1 MNNTSRV
8 KHNNKHQN
16 LKSGAEVTFLEFTRQ
31 EFTSLEFTGLE
42 FTGLEVTRE

>member
-8 KHNNKHQN
+8 KHNNKHQY
-16 LKSGAEVTFLEFTRQ
+16 LKSGAEVTGLELTRQ
-31 EFTSLEFTGLE
+31 EFTGLE